1 MKKIVI
7 MKNLILILI
16 TTFTLSCC
24 SKDDKPTNPID
35 QLPPAT
41 TTGAN
46 TAGCLVDGK
55 AFLAK
60 GYIPSGNLVCNYIN
74 GKDFSLII
82 AQKNDTQTI
91 VVDVITYNQTLVVGE
106 VCLLKEYGADSKF
119 GEYTIFDD
127 NTGRISYKTNSTI
140 IGELKITYHNFDK
153 AILSGTFWF
162 DAINSD
168 GKIVKIREGRFDM
181 QY

>member
-1 MKKIVI
+1 

-24 SKDDKPTNPID
+24 SKDDNKTPLE
-35 QLPPAT
+35 QLPSAT
-41 TTGAN
+41 TIGAN

-55 AFLAK
+55 AILPK

-74 GKDFSLII
+74 GKDFSIGFSQSKGNEFLSVGVISYNKSLI
-82 AQKNDTQTI
+82 
-91 VVDVITYNQTLVVGE
+91 VGE
-106 VCLLKEYGADSKF
+106 TYQLKEYGPNSNF
-119 GEYTIFDD
+119 GEYRTVYNDIEETRYRTNATI
-127 NTGRISYKTNSTI
+127 T
-140 IGELKITYHNFDK
+140 GELKITNHNFDK

-162 DAINSD
+162 DAINKD